1 MAYSFN
7 YAQDPQLFENDWYLH
22 ELIIDGESH
31 LPPSNDEV
39 EYIPLNFYSDK
50 FSDRF
55 DTIVCE
61 GLTGD
66 NITISAVDIFVESFL
81 ILIDE
86 PCNLTENNEY
96 ESLYYGGFFHWQEAN
111 KTFDYEIT
119 ESDNTLTLTL
129 INEDG
134 NVAMY
139 GNKLLASQGFENTQT
154 FIYPNPVQKILYIEN
169 ETAIIKKISVYD
181 VLGKVLL
188 QKGGNTSQIN
198 LENLSS
204 GLLFVMLETDQGI
217 FTKKV
222 VKN

>member
-134 NVAMY
+134 NVAMH
-139 GNKLLASQGFENTQT
+139 GNCLL
-154 FIYPNPVQKILYIEN
+154 Y
-169 ETAIIKKISVYD
+169 
-181 VLGKVLL
+181 
-188 QKGGNTSQIN
+188 TSP
-198 LENLSS
+198 SPR
-204 GLLFVMLETDQGI
+204 D
-217 FTKKV
+217 
-222 VKN
+222 